1 MDLAM
6 PIHYSGVAPLV
17 AGILIAAGVVSALAG
32 RSREKLLRYG
42 LAVAIVGW
50 PIYVIPFV
58 TLDYSLRE
66 VFWNTSPGLP
76 LWMRIASSWAGGG
89 GSLYLFAAISA
100 VATLYVARGLAE
112 AEKKDVL
119 VAGVAVVTLAAIAG
133 AFANGAFSAMEERP
147 VSGAGLNPLLKS
159 PWLYPHPL
167 STFGGYALLAVA
179 AAAMLTGE
187 KRRGLL
193 VYELGW
199 ALLTIGIVLGGYWS
213 YETFGWGGYWAWDP
227 VETSELMVWLIAT
240 VLPHFL
246 ATVPSMII
254 FNAAWLLSSVFMAM
268 YVTRTG
274 LSPLHSFAAP
284 GIGALILLTTGVAPA
299 AYAVYMLARG
309 SEAIVS
315 EAGKTLRSRKPYAVG
330 LLVAG
335 VALLVSAVFVY
346 GTLFLP
352 SLLAATGHEVTV
364 PQMQSGVRYFHPVL
378 YPLLVVMLA
387 SIPLAF
393 IGDKIGWRG
402 YAALLASTSIASV
415 VASAAALSGALRLAP
430 LSSSATNAMMAFG
443 LPWAG
448 LAAAAVLLYIALR
461 LRSGRPVLE
470 RMAAI
475 SLLHLGL
482 AVTVIG
488 VLLSGTYSFNEAYFI
503 DTSMKPGEP
512 VVLPNGLKIELVDY
526 EFELSNST
534 VDIYT
539 GYAGRSLSYIL
550 AWDTLAALASDY
562 SKKIEQVHEAEKLL
576 ESNETLRSLAKLA
589 AEAHISAVN
598 GSVAIEGVAR
608 VTGID
613 MFTGAETP
621 LADSADIAIELVNPS
636 ITAAIEPVE
645 DSIGRAKSARFRLYV
660 TADEAAVTGLPGGNI
675 TARTVLNVTF
685 REPVRITVGRV
696 SLEISHVYVLAMA
709 TGPTGHPAV
718 EQRGRVFVYKPALLV
733 PSGSMEVGGLAV
745 AVPLDVPASI
755 AGYVESRR
763 DPLLQKLLESSLA
776 EALAN
781 GAALKALNPPDCQPT
796 VETPHGICPGYID
809 VPHTVPETAWLVLKL
824 RIEHG
829 GDVREETVRLRFES
843 YGEVQG
849 IHGLVTKV
857 IHPRVGLTDVYIA
870 IHAPVVTPDWGVTG
884 YHELLVYYLHAVYQS
899 MNLTPAQRIALAAL
913 FASGYMMDTA
923 SSINDRMQRSLF
935 LEHAALGLYLLAEDF
950 SPENSTIARQGLPV
964 QVKLVPGVALV
975 WYGAVIMAVSAVY
988 AAAVTAYTARKS
1000 TW

>member
-1 MDLAM
+1 MALHYTGIIPALAALVYTTALYM
-6 PIHYSGVAPLV
+6 LLRRDIGTASRLVKWASMFTV
-17 AGILIAAGVVSALAG
+17 AGWLVYLV
-32 RSREKLLRYG
+32 
-42 LAVAIVGW
+42 
-50 PIYVIPFV
+50 PFV
-58 TLDYSLRE
+58 TLDYSLEE

-76 LWMRIASSWAGGG
+76 LWMRIASAWAGGG

-100 VATLYVARGLAE
+100 IATLYIARGLAE
-112 AEKKDVL
+112 AKKKDVL
-119 VAGVAVVTLAAIAG
+119 VTGAAVVTLAAIVG
-133 AFANGAFSAMEERP
+133 AFANGAFSVMEERP
-147 VSGAGLNPLLKS
+147 ASGAGLNPLLKS

-167 STFGGYALLAVA
+167 STFGGYALLSIGMVA
-179 AAAMLTGE
+179 LLAGLR
-187 KRRGLL
+187 RRGLL

-199 ALLTIGIVLGGYWS
+199 ALLTLGIMLGGYWS

-227 VETSELMVWLIAT
+227 VETSELMVWLAAT
-240 VLPHFL
+240 LLPHVMV
-246 ATVPSMII
+246 AVPSL
-254 FNAAWLLSSVFMAM
+254 AAFTEYLTLSSVFLAM
-268 YVTRTG
+268 YVTRSG
-274 LSPLHSFAAP
+274 LSPLHSFAA
-284 GIGALILLTTGVAPA
+284 ANLGVA
-299 AYAVYMLARG
+299 M
-309 SEAIVS
+309 
-315 EAGKTLRSRKPYAVG
+315 
-330 LLVAG
+330 LLV
-335 VALLVSAVFVY
+335 VALVA
-346 GTLFLP
+346 LFLAFRRLGELRFP
-352 SLLAATGHEVTV
+352 GLDRVKRSPLQAGMLAATIALFAAAIFVYATLLLPSMLTVVGVEATV

-378 YPLLVVMLA
+378 YPLLVAMLA
-387 SIPLAF
+387 AIPLAF
-393 IGDKIGWRG
+393 IGDRIGWRG
-402 YAALLASTSIASV
+402 YAALLAATSIASV
-415 VASAAALSGALRLAP
+415 VAGAAALSGALMLTP

-461 LRSGRPVLE
+461 LRGGKLVSE
-470 RMAAI
+470 RMTAI

-488 VLLSGTYSFNEAYFI
+488 VLLSGTHSFNEAYFI
-503 DTSMKPGEP
+503 DASMKPGEP
-512 VVLPNGLKIELVDY
+512 VILPNGLKIELVGY

-550 AWDTLAALASDY
+550 AWDALAALASDY

-576 ESNETLRSLAKLA
+576 GSNETLRSLAELA
-589 AEAHISAVN
+589 AETHISTVN
-598 GSVAIEGVAR
+598 GSIAIKGAAR

-621 LADSADIAIELVNPS
+621 IADSADITIELVNPS
-636 ITAAIEPVE
+636 VTVAIEPVQ
-645 DSIGRAKSARFRLYV
+645 DSMGRVKSARFRLYV
-660 TADEAAVTGLPGGNI
+660 TADEAAVAGLPGGNI
-675 TARTVLNVTF
+675 TARTVLDVTF
-685 REPVRITVGRV
+685 AEPVRLTVGRV

-709 TGPTGHPAV
+709 TGSTGHPAV
-718 EQRGRVFVYKPALLV
+718 EQRDGVLVYKPALLV
-733 PSGSMEVGGLAV
+733 PSGSMEVGALTV
-745 AVPLDVPASI
+745 AVPLDVPASM
-755 AGYVESRR
+755 AGYVESCR
-763 DPLLQKLLESSLA
+763 DPLLQRLLGSSLA

-781 GAALKALNPPDCQPT
+781 GAALKALNPPDCRPT
-796 VETPHGICPGYID
+796 AETPHGICPGYID

-935 LEHAALGLYLLAEDF
+935 LEHAAIELYLLAEDF

-975 WYGAVIMAVSAVY
+975 WYGAVMMAVSAVY
-988 AAAVTAYTARKS
+988 AAVVAAYTARRS
-1000 TW
+1000 